1 MDTEVQAQFYL
12 YNIHSLH
19 NSTKHCMLVVQ
30 PWSGHCGNKELE
42 PLVFGPAFAINK
54 PAFAINTVKGLSC
67 RKLQNRNIHPVSLQV
82 MTGEIKYSNR
92 RWKKNQ
98 QERHMTMH
106 LELTSL

>member
-1 MDTEVQAQFYL
+1 
-12 YNIHSLH
+12 
-19 NSTKHCMLVVQ
+19 
-30 PWSGHCGNKELE
+30 
-42 PLVFGPAFAINK
+42 
-54 PAFAINTVKGLSC
+54 LSC

-98 QERHMTMH
+98 QESHMTMH

>member
-1 MDTEVQAQFYL
+1 MDTEVQAQVYL

-30 PWSGHCGNKELE
+30 PWSGHCGNKELRTI
-42 PLVFGPAFAINK
+42 G
-54 PAFAINTVKGLSC
+54 NTVKGLSC

-92 RWKKNQ
+92 RWKKKQ